1 MNLKKLNSLDFFQ
14 GFDLQYAHDSL
25 TNVLNREMILSY
37 LKYLIE
43 HGRPFSLCLCDIDN
57 FKHVNDN
64 YGHMKG
70 DEVLTH
76 FANVIECSVGDN
88 GVVGRYGGDEFMVIL
103 EGITEYNDV
112 WAVCHSIKN
121 KVNKLQFKN
130 MDELNVTLTSGISRY
145 PIDGMHYEDII
156 STADKALYRGKMKG
170 RNCFIIYLAAKHSS
184 IVLKTENELSYSSM
198 AIHKKIFEILSNK
211 NGTIKE
217 NIHAILL
224 YFSTYSMYHNICIQ
238 TKDKLLESFVHPL
251 SPIKNFEYIN
261 PDLFLEQMNDS
272 NFMFLNNRRVLIQT
286 DNIKLNKELKKQN
299 ITSIFIDKIE
309 INGNCY
315 GYLRADMTNSGRIW
329 QNGEMDL
336 LITAAE
342 LIAVILYYNNTTLEE
357 VYKD

>member
-1 MNLKKLNSLDFFQ
+1 MNLKKLKNLEFFKD
-14 GFDLQYAHDSL
+14 FDLQYAHDSL

-37 LKYLIE
+37 LKFLIE
-43 HGRPFSLCLCDIDN
+43 KNTPFSLCLCDIDN

-70 DEVLTH
+70 DEVLTQ
-76 FANVIECSVGDN
+76 FAKVIESAVGDN

-103 EGITEYNDV
+103 EGMTEYNDV

-121 KVNKLQFKN
+121 KVNKVQFKN
-130 MDELNVTLTSGISRY
+130 MDELNVTLTSGISRF
-145 PIDGMHYEDII
+145 PIDGNHYEEII

-198 AIHKKIFEILSNK
+198 AMHKKIFEILSNK
-211 NGTIKE
+211 NGSIKE

-238 TKDKLLESFVHPL
+238 TDDKLLESLVHPL
-251 SPIKNFEYIN
+251 SPIKHFNYIE
-261 PDLFLEQMNDS
+261 PSLFLEQMNDDE
-272 NFMFLNNRRVLIQT
+272 FMFINSRRVLIQT
-286 DNIKLNKELKKQN
+286 DNMKFNKELKKQD
-299 ITSIFIDKIE
+299 ITSIFIDKIK
-309 INGNCY
+309 INGICY
-315 GYLRADMTNSGRIW
+315 GYLRADMSNSGRIW

-336 LITAAE
+336 LITAAN